1 MRRIIAVLLVLA
13 SLLLTLSASAAY
25 NIGAFETVTV
35 EGEKVDQSMLADY
48 RLTML
53 NVWGTYCKP
62 CIAEMPDLG
71 RIHEEYKDKG
81 MQVVGLVSDAMLVEN
96 NMVVPNE
103 EMAESIKST
112 VTELGAEYTH
122 ILPTMDL
129 YMNLLRYVN
138 AVPTTIFLDS
148 EGNQVGYAYSGY
160 RDYGEWKKIID
171 QTLKQIP
178 GEV

>member
-1 MRRIIAVLLVLA
+1 
-13 SLLLTLSASAAY
+13 
-25 NIGAFETVTV
+25 
-35 EGEKVDQSMLADY
+35 
-48 RLTML
+48 
-53 NVWGTYCKP
+53 
-62 CIAEMPDLG
+62 
-71 RIHEEYKDKG
+71 